1 MNSNRLSRSRS
12 DRMLGG
18 VCGGLGKYLGIDSNL
33 VRLFFVL
40 FTLTGGFGV
49 LLYLALWLIFPVDDQ
64 VIEGSG
70 RPFDPSDFSDRARE
84 MGADFRQAMHSSNPN
99 AAKIL
104 GIGLVIVGV
113 VFLVQNLN
121 IPWLRWLRT
130 DLFWPAL
137 LILAGAALVFRAV
150 KKE

>member
-1 MNSNRLSRSRS
+1 MNTNRLSRSRA

-18 VCGGLGKYLGIDSNL
+18 VCGGLGKYLNIDSNL

-49 LLYLALWLIFPVDDQ
+49 LLYLALWLILPVDDEMT
-64 VIEGSG
+64 EGSSQSFG
-70 RPFDPSDFSDRARE
+70 PSDIGDRARG
-84 MGADFRQAMHSSNPN
+84 MGADLRQAMHNSNPN
-99 AAKIL
+99 TAKIL
-104 GIGLVIVGV
+104 GIGLVVVGA

-121 IPWLRWLRT
+121 IPWLHWLRT
-130 DLFWPAL
+130 DIFWPAL

>member
-1 MNSNRLSRSRS
+1 MNTNRLSRSRG

-18 VCGGLGKYLGIDSNL
+18 VCGGLGRYLGIDSNL

-49 LLYLALWLIFPVDDQ
+49 LLYLVLWLILPVEDET
-64 VIEGSG
+64 IEGG
-70 RPFDPSDFSDRARE
+70 GQAFGPSDFGDRARG
-84 MGADFRQAMHSSNPN
+84 MGADLRQAMHASNPN

-104 GIGLVIVGV
+104 GIGLVVVGL
-113 VFLVQNLN
+113 VFLVQNMN
-121 IPWLRWLRT
+121 IPWLRWLRV

-137 LILAGAALVFRAV
+137 LILAGAALVYRAMRNR
-150 KKE
+150 

>member
-1 MNSNRLSRSRS
+1 MNTNRISRSRL

-18 VCGGLGKYLGIDSNL
+18 VCGGLGRYLRIDSNL

-49 LLYLALWLIFPVDDQ
+49 LLYFALWLIIPVEDSAA
-64 VIEGSG
+64 ESSG
-70 RPFDPSDFSDRARE
+70 RPFEPGDLGDRARE
-84 MGADFRQAMHSSNPN
+84 MGADMRQAFRFSNPN

-104 GIGLVIVGV
+104 GIGLLIVGV
-113 VFLVQNLN
+113 VSLLQALN

-130 DLFWPAL
+130 DIFWPAL
-137 LILAGAALVFRAV
+137 LILAGAALVFRAI
-150 KKE
+150 KKD

>member
-1 MNSNRLSRSRS
+1 
-12 DRMLGG
+12 MLGG
-18 VCGGLGKYLGIDSNL
+18 VCGGLGRYLNIDSNI

-49 LLYLALWLIFPVDDQ
+49 LLYLALWLILPVDDES
-64 VIEGSG
+64 IEGSG
-70 RPFDPSDFSDRARE
+70 QSFGASDIGDRARG
-84 MGADFRQAMHSSNPN
+84 MGDDLRQAMRNSNPN

-104 GIGLVIVGV
+104 GIGLVVVGA

-121 IPWLRWLRT
+121 IPWLHWLRT
-130 DLFWPAL
+130 DIFWPAL

-150 KKE
+150 KKG

>member
-1 MNSNRLSRSRS
+1 MNTNRLSRSRV

-18 VCGGLGKYLGIDSNL
+18 VCGGLGRYLGIDSNI

-49 LLYLALWLIFPVDDQ
+49 LLYLALWLILPVDDET
-64 VIEGSG
+64 IEGSG
-70 RPFDPSDFSDRARE
+70 QPFGPADIGDRARG
-84 MGADFRQAMHSSNPN
+84 MGTDLRQAMHNSNPN

-104 GIGLVIVGV
+104 GIGLVVVGV
-113 VFLVQNLN
+113 VYLLQSLN

-130 DLFWPAL
+130 DIFWPAL

>member
-1 MNSNRLSRSRS
+1 MNTNRLLRSRS

-49 LLYLALWLIFPVDDQ
+49 LLYLALWLIFPADDAAA
-64 VIEGSG
+64 EWSR
-70 RPFDPSDFSDRARE
+70 RPFNPSDFGERARD
-84 MGADFRQAMHSSNPN
+84 MGADLRQAVHHSNPK
-99 AAKIL
+99 AVELL

-113 VFLVQNLN
+113 VYLVQNLN
-121 IPWLRWLRT
+121 IPWLSWLRT
-130 DLFWPAL
+130 DIFWPAL
-137 LILAGAALVFRAV
+137 LILAGAALVLRAV
-150 KKE
+150 KKD

>member
-1 MNSNRLSRSRS
+1 MNTNRISRSRA

-18 VCGGLGKYLGIDSNL
+18 VCGGLGRYLGIDSNL

-49 LLYLALWLIFPVDDQ
+49 LLYMALWLIIPVEDSAA
-64 VIEGSG
+64 ESSG
-70 RPFDPSDFSDRARE
+70 RPFEPGDLGDRARE
-84 MGADFRQAMHSSNPN
+84 MGADLRQAVRMSNPN

-104 GIGLVIVGV
+104 GIGLVLVGV
-113 VFLVQNLN
+113 IYLVQAIN

-130 DLFWPAL
+130 DIFWPAL
-137 LILAGAALVFRAV
+137 LILAGAALVFRAI
-150 KKE
+150 KKD

>member
-1 MNSNRLSRSRS
+1 MNTNRLARSRL

-49 LLYLALWLIFPVDDQ
+49 LLYLALWLIFPVEDD
-64 VIEGSG
+64 VEAMSG
-70 RPFDPSDFSDRARE
+70 KPFEPSDFGDRARE
-84 MGADFRQAMHSSNPN
+84 MGADVRQAMRNSNPN

-104 GIGLVIVGV
+104 GIGLVVVGTI
-113 VFLVQNLN
+113 FLVQNLN
-121 IPWLRWLRT
+121 IPWLSWL
-130 DLFWPAL
+130 
-137 LILAGAALVFRAV
+137 
-150 KKE
+150 